1 MIAGPAGKST
11 ALVSNS
17 KLKIFASV
25 GLDKYLRLYS
35 TDKFPNKRSLINTI
49 ELSSVGKS
57 CDFSPD
63 GKHLVIG
70 SDNGLFEVFNV
81 YENDGSYF

>member
-1 MIAGPAGKST
+1 MLIAGPTGTST

-17 KLKIFASV
+17 KLKVFASV

-35 TDKFPNKRSLINTI
+35 TENKRYLINTI
-49 ELSSVGKS
+49 ELSSVSKS